1 MVRSGKVQ
9 RGELSP
15 TPLVEVYRTLHAR
28 FGHRHWWPGET
39 PFEIMVG
46 AILTQNTAWRNVE
59 KAVANLK
66 REKVLSVAGLRD
78 LPLERLAELIRS
90 SGYFNQKAIKLKALV
105 AFLDHRYGGSIARM
119 RKAPLERLRKELLA
133 IHGVGPETADSILL
147 YALDKPVFVVDAY
160 TRRIFHRHHYF
171 DTLPSYD
178 EVQERFESELPRDL
192 DLYND
197 FHAQI
202 VAVGHHFCKP
212 NPRCEGCPLEHLPHH
227 TE

>member
-28 FGHRHWWPGET
+28 FGHRNWWPGET

-66 REKVLSVAGLRD
+66 REKVLSVAGLRN

-119 RKAPLERLRKELLA
+119 RKAPLERLRGELLA
-133 IHGVGPETADSILL
+133 IRGVGPETADSILL

-171 DTLPSYD
+171 ETLPSYD